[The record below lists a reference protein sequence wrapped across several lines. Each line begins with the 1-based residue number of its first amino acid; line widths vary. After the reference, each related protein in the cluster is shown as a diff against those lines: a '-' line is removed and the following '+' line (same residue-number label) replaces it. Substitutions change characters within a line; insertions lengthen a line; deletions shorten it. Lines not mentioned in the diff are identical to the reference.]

1 MLRIQECLED
11 TAPFLQLLH
20 CFLPSPF
27 CVSWALQGDTDAP
40 LKAGYSTTTYSL
52 HFDHLW
58 TSALTSTNYKFL
70 SPKLT
75 VALNYK
81 HKQNILKNVWTRDNS
96 SRLPIMAYE
105 LPSHRPLTRFTA
117 QGMESFLPW
126 VGYLRNT
133 HATIA
138 PVKTSYLEKSLNF
151 ALFGIPKCSESLDGT
166 LSL

>member
-81 HKQNILKNVWTRDNS
+81 HKQNILKKMFGQETSCPFSKTAVAYTLWPMS
-96 SRLPIMAYE
+96 SPVTGLWPGLQHKAWSRSYHGLVTSVTLM
-105 LPSHRPLTRFTA
+105 PLLHQWKHLT
-117 QGMESFLPW
+117 
-126 VGYLRNT
+126 
-133 HATIA
+133 
-138 PVKTSYLEKSLNF
+138 
-151 ALFGIPKCSESLDGT
+151 
-166 LSL
+166 